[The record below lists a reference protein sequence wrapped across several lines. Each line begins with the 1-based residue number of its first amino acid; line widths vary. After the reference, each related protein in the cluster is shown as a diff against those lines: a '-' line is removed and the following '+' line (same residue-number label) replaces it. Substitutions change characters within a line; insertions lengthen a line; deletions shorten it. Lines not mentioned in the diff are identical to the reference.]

1 MKPAAV
7 LFLLIPVMPL
17 PAEPPAAAGDTYATA
32 EDAALEVNAAA
43 GVSANDA
50 PGSAIA
56 PAAGLV
62 SAPLHG
68 SVTLNPD
75 GSFRYVPAADFF
87 GPDTFSYRVF
97 GDRTPTAFTI
107 DPANSRLTIG
117 ATLRLTFQGV
127 PSVSSDSTTSAV
139 TGTMAAEVAPGT
151 APFSLVRVTGF
162 DGVLRDPVRLKL
174 GVGCLPI
181 INTCLGGIQFDAPA
195 DALSL
200 ALTDAGPV
208 TAVRPGGAF
217 DADGAQ
223 FAFGGNGTITGTEQ
237 LAELLPATPLPL
249 EFPPIPMPFNGR
261 LTVAGS
267 DVRLEMQINFRGT
280 VAIDAATSLSFSI
293 SGIIR
298 GHAPLPLAPVAS
310 SNPAQVNIRVRPVN
324 DAPSAVGD
332 SYLVRAGTFLD
343 VAADGS
349 VTTQPL
355 IAAGSV
361 WKYLHNGTDP
371 GRSWKSWNFTDAAW
385 PSGPAELGYGD
396 AGLPENRPEA
406 TNIRP
411 GAAHPTAWFRR
422 EFNVSGVNATR
433 SISLELLRDDGAA
446 VYLNGFEVA
455 RQNLAAD
462 AGPNTLA
469 LSRIPNA
476 DETRYFPVTVPPG
489 LLLEG
494 RNVIAVE
501 VHQFSTTDFFSISPP
516 VIDRADLSFN
526 LRMSRER
533 GLTGLLAND
542 RDVDSSTLTATVAIP
557 PARGLLDLK
566 PDGSFSYTPDPGFSG
581 TDSFVYRISDGSD
594 ALAALRL
601 VPAGATWK
609 YLDDGSDQGT
619 AWIQPGFADASW
631 PSGAAEI
638 GYGDD
643 NTLDDR
649 PETTRLSYLLGTP
662 PVTTYFRRTFTLPVP
677 KSMIRSLRL
686 RVLRDDGA
694 AVYLNGV
701 EIARDN
707 LSAGAAFDAGAT
719 LPVEGSD
726 EARYFE
732 YSLPAEAFA
741 ALRDGSNVLAVELH
755 QNLNVSNDA
764 SFDCELIAEAI
775 PGARVIL
782 DVPAEDL
789 DGDGLPDA
797 WERQHGLD
805 FANPNAAAD
814 EDSDTFPNAAEYAWG
829 THPANRS
836 SHPRCDPAAAPEAR
850 LRLRIP
856 SAIGRLYQ
864 LEGSDDLGTWQS
876 EGPAAPGTGSELDL
890 LTPAGS
896 TRPFWRVRASLP

>member
-1 MKPAAV
+1 MKPVAV
-7 LFLLIPVMPL
+7 LFMLFPVIPL
-17 PAEPPAAAGDTYATA
+17 CAEPPAAAGDSYAVG
-32 EDAALEVNAAA
+32 EDIALEVAAAA
-43 GVSANDA
+43 GVSSNDTA
-50 PGSAIA
+50 GSALS

-68 SVTLNPD
+68 TVNLNPD
-75 GSFRYVPAADFF
+75 GSFRYVPDPDFF
-87 GPDTFSYRVF
+87 GPDVFQYRVF
-97 GDRTPTAFTI
+97 GDRPPTSFTI

-139 TGTMAAEVAPGT
+139 TGTMGAEVAPGT
-151 APFSLVRVTGF
+151 APFSLVRLTGF

-181 INTCLGGIQFDAPA
+181 INTCLGGIQFDAPG

-200 ALTDAGPV
+200 RLTSAGPV
-208 TAVRPGGAF
+208 TSVRSGGAF

-223 FAFGGNGTITGTEQ
+223 FAFGGDGTITGTEQ
-237 LAELLPATPLPL
+237 LAEVLPPTPLPL
-249 EFPPIPMPFNGR
+249 DFPPIPMPFNGR
-261 LTVAGS
+261 LTVSGN

-280 VAIDAATSLSFSI
+280 VSIDAATSLSFSI

-298 GHAPLPLAPVAS
+298 GTAPLPLAPVEAS
-310 SNPAQVNIRVRPVN
+310 VAAPVNIRVRPVN
-324 DAPSAVGD
+324 DAPAARGD

-355 IAAGSV
+355 IAAGAV

-371 GRSWKSWNFTDAAW
+371 GRAWKSWNFSDAAW

-396 AGLPENRPEA
+396 GGLPENRPEA

-411 GAAHPTAWFRR
+411 GAAYPTAWFRR
-422 EFNVSGVNATR
+422 EFTVTGVNATR
-433 SISLELLRDDGAA
+433 SINLELLRDDGAA

-455 RQNLAAD
+455 RQNLAPE

-501 VHQFSTTDFFSISPP
+501 VHQFSTSDFFSISPP

-542 RDVDSSTLTATVAIP
+542 RDVDSSKLSTSVEIP

-566 PDGSFSYTPDPGFSG
+566 PDGSFTYTPDPGFSG
-581 TDSFVYRISDGSD
+581 TDSFVYRVSDGSND
-594 ALAALRL
+594 PAALRL
-601 VPAGATWK
+601 IPAGSVWK

-619 AWIQPGFADASW
+619 AWIQPGFSDASW
-631 PSGAAEI
+631 PSGASEI

-643 NTLDDR
+643 NSLDDR

-677 KSMIRSLRL
+677 RSMLRSLRL
-686 RVLRDDGA
+686 RMMRDDGA

-707 LSAGAAFDAGAT
+707 LSATAGYDTGAT

-726 EARYFE
+726 EARFFE
-732 YSLPAEAFA
+732 YTIPAEGFA

-764 SFDCELIAEAI
+764 SFDCELLAEAV
-775 PGARVIL
+775 PGARVTL

-805 FANPNAAAD
+805 FATPNAGGD
-814 EDSDTFPNAAEYAWG
+814 DDGDTHANRVEYAWG
-829 THPANRS
+829 SHPTNRS
-836 SHPRCDPAAAPEAR
+836 SHPRSEATTAPDGR
-850 LRLRIP
+850 LRLRFP
-856 SAIGRLYQ
+856 SSIGRNYR

-876 EGPAAPGTGSELDL
+876 EGPATAGTGNELDL

-896 TRPFWRVRASLP
+896 TYPFWRVRASLP